1 MPKYMFSKCVMYF
14 FIIIFLNLCVFI
26 VDKHDFFTY
35 NVNIT
40 KFEAFIVKKLGKNTK
55 ITD

>member
-1 MPKYMFSKCVMYF
+1 MRNVF

-26 VDKHDFFTY
+26 VDKHAFFTY